1 MTTAKN
7 WIAKFLHS
15 PLLWGGVVTALYY
28 GGIFAGI
35 VNHPM
40 LLRFT
45 AGHSVEYIVTAFF
58 FVGSA
63 ALVIKAIE
71 IGSQRRMPR
80 QSLLGPVP
88 QGGQAAE
95 EAADLMPLL
104 NKAPAHLQHG
114 FLVRRLRDL
123 LEHLHRTGKPE
134 SLDAEIKYLAD
145 IDAMRAQ
152 HGYAFVRVI
161 IWAIPILGLLGTV
174 IGITSV
180 FAHLDI
186 KHFDASL
193 PMVLSGLQVAFD
205 TTGLALAMS
214 MLLMFGQYF
223 VDRTEQALLAEV
235 DARVNSELVG
245 RFASDDLGGDPQL
258 APMRRLVETVVQATE
273 RLVTRQAEIWRG
285 TIDVAEE
292 RHRQLTSNS
301 GKQLET
307 ALAGALENTLKT
319 HATTVAATER
329 QMAEQNHRQWSGL
342 QQALVQTAEATA
354 RQHAEMARQSE
365 LLLKVVEATGQIA
378 GLEQTLNRNLSAL
391 STARSFDETLVA
403 LSAAVQLLG
412 ARLGQAGGDQRMVHL
427 SSNPP
432 APHFATSPAAPPAI
446 AQQAA
451 AAQPPAMHPA
461 AMQPAA
467 AAAPAAA
474 IAAKSTA
481 SAAGPNPP
489 PGPAGPPT
497 GVPIK
502 PRRTD
507 RAA

>member
-1 MTTAKN
+1 
-7 WIAKFLHS
+7 
-15 PLLWGGVVTALYY
+15 LWGGAITALYY
-28 GGIFAGI
+28 GAISAGI
-35 VNHPM
+35 LNSAM

-45 AGHSVEYIVTAFF
+45 AGHSVEYIVTSFF
-58 FVGSA
+58 FIGSA
-63 ALVIKAIE
+63 ALVLKAIE
-71 IGSQRRMPR
+71 VGSQRRMPELP
-80 QSLLGPVP
+80 LLGSVP
-88 QGGQAAE
+88 QGGQTIDDVP
-95 EAADLMPLL
+95 DLLPLL
-104 NKAPAHLQHG
+104 ADTPQHLQKG

-123 LEHLHRTGKPE
+123 LEHVHRTGKPE
-134 SLDAEIKYLAD
+134 TLDAEIKYLAD

-214 MLLMFGQYF
+214 MMLMFGQYF

-245 RFASDDLGGDPQL
+245 RFQSDDVGSDPQL
-258 APMRRLVETVVQATE
+258 GPMRRLVETVVQATE
-273 RLVTRQAEIWRG
+273 RLVSRQAEIWRG

-292 RHRQLTSNS
+292 RHRQLTTTS
-301 GKQLET
+301 GKQLES
-307 ALAGALENTLKT
+307 ALAGALEQTLKT
-319 HATTVAATER
+319 HATTVVAGER
-329 QMAEQNHRQWSGL
+329 QLSEQNHRQWAGV

-354 RQHAEMARQSE
+354 RQHSEMARQSE

-378 GLEQTLNRNLSAL
+378 GLEQTLNRNLTAL

-403 LSAAVQLLG
+403 LSAAVQLLS
-412 ARLGQAGGDQRMVHL
+412 ARLGQAAGDQRMVNL
-427 SSNPP
+427 SASAMGSSAP
-432 APHFATSPAAPPAI
+432 AANTRPSPLAPSPSPAAP
-446 AQQAA
+446 
-451 AAQPPAMHPA
+451 
-461 AMQPAA
+461 
-467 AAAPAAA
+467 
-474 IAAKSTA
+474 T
-481 SAAGPNPP
+481 
-489 PGPAGPPT
+489 
-497 GVPIK
+497 IK

-507 RAA
+507 KAA